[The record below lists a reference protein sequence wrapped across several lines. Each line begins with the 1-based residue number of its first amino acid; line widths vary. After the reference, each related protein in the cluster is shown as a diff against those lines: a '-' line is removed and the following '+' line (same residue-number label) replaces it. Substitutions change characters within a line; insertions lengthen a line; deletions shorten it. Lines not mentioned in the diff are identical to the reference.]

1 MYKSACLS
9 GQTVETRDAT
19 AVDIC
24 ALGTHTSKSEHVS
37 ESLGKVPAAGI
48 LGIVPAHISE
58 VALGKVPANGI
69 LGKVPAHISE
79 VALGKVP
86 TNGIL
91 GIVPTHI
98 SEAALGKVPTHI
110 LGSEHFVDVIRG
122 SKHSANDEPSKIS
135 KALDPN
141 GGGKTS
147 FRPSFRQNP
156 RSPGAWPCSGGFPLL
171 GCRSA
176 APREPLDLDPD
187 EDILTVPLH
196 AHHAVPPQKL
206 QTPLDVYESDEDDV
220 ESEPEEDYDDAS
232 QIGSETP
239 NSDDDDESQGPAMDL
254 CGFIVEPISLNSTET
269 SSSGRSFDITV
280 DSGAGKSVMPPDA
293 APDYAL
299 QTSAGQLEGQHF
311 VGAGGDRIKNLGQK
325 VVPLHIL
332 GSADDQMRCATFH
345 VAQVRKP
352 LMAVSASCD
361 AGHLCLFDN
370 DGSFLIVR
378 DSAEGREIRRLA
390 KRCVDKMA
398 LERRNGVYVLPT
410 TIVAPERL
418 TPQARSRTQP
428 KSSWK
433 SASVDQW
440 KSTAM
445 EVDAVFHRQGR

>member
-1 MYKSACLS
+1 MRCPAPEWLRHVTDDVDEGEHTPTRNSVPPETSA
-9 GQTVETRDAT
+9 QATT
-19 AVDIC
+19 AVDVC
-24 ALGTHTSKSEHVS
+24 ALGEK
-37 ESLGKVPAAGI
+37 
-48 LGIVPAHISE
+48 
-58 VALGKVPANGI
+58 
-69 LGKVPAHISE
+69 
-79 VALGKVP
+79 
-86 TNGIL
+86 
-91 GIVPTHI
+91 
-98 SEAALGKVPTHI
+98 
-110 LGSEHFVDVIRG
+110 
-122 SKHSANDEPSKIS
+122 
-135 KALDPN
+135 
-141 GGGKTS
+141 
-147 FRPSFRQNP
+147 P
-156 RSPGAWPCSGGFPLL
+156 RSSGAWCAPLL

-176 APREPLDLDPD
+176 ARQKPLDLDAD
-187 EDILTVPLH
+187 EEEVSPH
-196 AHHAVPPQKL
+196 QKP
-206 QTPLDVYESDEDDV
+206 QTPLDLGEPDEDDAV
-220 ESEPEEDYDDAS
+220 SE
-232 QIGSETP
+232 IGSETP
-239 NSDDDDESQGPAMDL
+239 NSDDDDVPGPAMDL
-254 CGFIVEPISLNSTET
+254 CGFIVEPISVNSTET

-332 GSADDQMRCATFH
+332 GSADEQMRCATFQ

-433 SASVDQW
+433 SASADQW